1 MTHDVSFFTVK
12 SILCV
17 LEASSFPIT
26 LVLAEYWMNRIDS
39 GTVCDVTNRACS
51 PAS

>member
-1 MTHDVSFFTVK
+1 MTHNVSFFTVK

-26 LVLAEYWMNRIDS
+26 LVLVEYWTKIGF